1 MLIQVDGS
9 HHPWLEQ
16 RGPRFAL
23 LLAVDDA
30 TGVVSNAVFRQAED
44 TRGYF
49 LLMEGLIRRWGI
61 PLALYT
67 GRHGV
72 FKFSGRPRHVPRPVE
87 STHFSRSIRE
97 LGVQQIFARS
107 PQAKGRVE
115 RAAGTFQDRL
125 VTGLRLAGASTIAQA
140 NQVLEQFIPRFNAQ
154 SGVRPELPDA
164 AYRPVDPALNLTGI
178 LCFKHPRKMAKDNTV
193 KYNWRTLQLLPGEDR
208 PSYAG
213 AKVEVLELPGGSLRI
228 QHQGKIIPSR
238 EAPGSP
244 GALRATSGA
253 LAPTPETGGIVN
265 RLVKHRLTQPQ
276 LQNLATLVAAGADDE
291 GDRLPDYVENHA
303 IRKPEPTP
311 RQLAL
316 WKAVQ
321 HAKLQGVSLRG
332 IARELGI
339 SRNTVRRYA
348 YATSPPANHPRALP
362 PESATDS
369 IPEYAD

>member
-1 MLIQVDGS
+1 V
-9 HHPWLEQ
+9 
-16 RGPRFAL
+16 
-23 LLAVDDA
+23 
-30 TGVVSNAVFRQAED
+30 
-44 TRGYF
+44 
-49 LLMEGLIRRWGI
+49 
-61 PLALYT
+61 
-67 GRHGV
+67 
-72 FKFSGRPRHVPRPVE
+72 
-87 STHFSRSIRE
+87 
-97 LGVQQIFARS
+97 AR
-107 PQAKGRVE
+107 
-115 RAAGTFQDRL
+115 
-125 VTGLRLAGASTIAQA
+125 
-140 NQVLEQFIPRFNAQ
+140 
-154 SGVRPELPDA
+154 
-164 AYRPVDPALNLTGI
+164 
-178 LCFKHPRKMAKDNTV
+178 DNTV

-244 GALRATSGA
+244 GAIRASSGA
-253 LAPTPETGGIVN
+253 LASTPDLGRIVN

-276 LQNLATLVAAGADDE
+276 LQNLATLVAASADDE